1 MKCLKK
7 FLGCLIVLAVA
18 VLLIG
23 SLKPEKATRYEPY
36 VIGSGDTLWDIAKEF
51 TPEDRDCR
59 DTIAEIEEVNGIDN
73 STIYAGQ
80 VIIVPIYE
88 EER

>member
-1 MKCLKK
+1 MT
-7 FLGCLIVLAVA
+7 VA

-23 SLKPEKATRYEPY
+23 SLRPEKATRYEPY
-36 VIGSGDTLWDIAKEF
+36 IIRSGDTLWDIAKEF

-59 DTIAEIEEVNGIDN
+59 DTIAEIEEVNDIEN